1 MPKEPMFSEGEAMR
15 SAKGSD
21 PARRAAWRCVLGI
34 AVAAAWIVG
43 TPPAVVHAVVIDT
56 ATGTGN
62 TSAPADDPGWANVG
76 VRGIGT
82 GIYLGND
89 WVLTAAHVGGG
100 SIVLNGGTYSMLAGS
115 GTTLTNNG
123 AAGKTATT
131 DLYLFRIAS
140 TPPGLPGMTIASATA
155 TTGSGVTMIG
165 AGRDRG
171 AFTEWSVNQFTNPWT
186 WTEVSSGG
194 DAAGYKALA
203 TRGMRWGTNT
213 VSSSALW
220 LNAGFGDTLM
230 LGTTFNDLGPP
241 SNEAQAAYG
250 DSGGGVFRKNGSA
263 WELSGVILTVGGFS
277 GQPDPG
283 ANAIYGNVTYAADLS
298 FYRSQIVAIVPEPS
312 VAGVAALAVVLAAG
326 FRRTARS
333 RRDRAR
339 R

>member
-1 MPKEPMFSEGEAMR
+1 MM
-15 SAKGSD
+15 SAKGRGG
-21 PARRAAWRCVLGI
+21 ARQVAWRCMLGI
-34 AVAAAWIVG
+34 AMAAAWGVG
-43 TPPAVVHAVVIDT
+43 TRPAAVHAVVIDT
-56 ATGTGN
+56 VTGTGN

-82 GIYLGND
+82 GIYLGNS

-100 SIVLNGGTYSMLAGS
+100 SIVLNGGTYAMLAGS

-123 AAGKTATT
+123 AAGKSATA
-131 DLYLFRIAS
+131 DLYMFRLAS
-140 TPPGLPGMTIASATA
+140 TPPGLPGVTIASATA
-155 TTGSGVTMIG
+155 TNGTGVTMIG

-171 AFTEWSVNQFTNPWT
+171 AFTEWTVNQGTTPWT
-186 WTEVSSGG
+186 WTEVPSGG
-194 DAAGYKALA
+194 NFAGYKALA
-203 TRGMRWGTNT
+203 TRDMRWGTNT

-220 LNAGFGDTLM
+220 IDAGFGDTFM

-263 WELSGVILTVGGFS
+263 WQLAGVILTVGGYS

-283 ANAIYGNVTYAADLS
+283 ANAIYGNATYAADLS

-312 VAGVAALAVVLAAG
+312 VGAVAAVVVGLAAWV
-326 FRRTARS
+326 RRTARS